1 MEIISGEYTAALAE
15 RRALIKETNSILM
28 AYERNIDKKELAKKV
43 CKEGCLG
50 DKNWSSAFQIVTRFF
65 AKRYM
70 SEDYSY
76 TPAEFFSSAEED
88 RTAYKVADKDLM
100 YFVFTALVEAP
111 LFDFVSKFFY
121 ITSQQ
126 IDVIDRSDVVNFLQ
140 YEMSGRE
147 LSFTDAKVVR
157 MANGIL
163 STLKEFGLL
172 IPIEDKPHKTMRIN
186 RPYLNDRLMLQI
198 IYFLKKNAVSDY
210 DVVHNRIWYLFG
222 MNGLDVIKRLNKR
235 PDAYI
240 IQSAGS
246 IVKLSRPIK
255 DDIEFLSMLSAG

>member
-1 MEIISGEYTAALAE
+1 
-15 RRALIKETNSILM
+15 
-28 AYERNIDKKELAKKV
+28 
-43 CKEGCLG
+43 
-50 DKNWSSAFQIVTRFF
+50 
-65 AKRYM
+65 
-70 SEDYSY
+70 
-76 TPAEFFSSAEED
+76 
-88 RTAYKVADKDLM
+88 
-100 YFVFTALVEAP
+100 
-111 LFDFVSKFFY
+111 
-121 ITSQQ
+121 
-126 IDVIDRSDVVNFLQ
+126 
-140 YEMSGRE
+140 MSGRE

-172 IPIEDKPHKTMRIN
+172 IPIEDKPHRTMRIN
-186 RPYLNDRLMLQI
+186 RPYLNDQLMLQI